1 MKLPKEIKVYTTDE
15 MAFMLGI
22 SEKSVKNKI
31 SNLRLIKHKTI
42 GPKGNALYTN
52 EQVEM
57 LRGDKR
63 LNKLRHELTYE
74 QLLYERHQ
82 TPVTITYHIYE
93 SKMNNPKNKL

>member
-1 MKLPKEIKVYTTDE
+1 
-15 MAFMLGI
+15 
-22 SEKSVKNKI
+22 
-31 SNLRLIKHKTI
+31 
-42 GPKGNALYTN
+42 
-52 EQVEM
+52 M

-82 TPVTITYHIYE
+82 TPVTIIYHIYE

>member
-1 MKLPKEIKVYTTDE
+1 MKLPKEVKVYTTDE

-31 SNLRLIKHKTI
+31 SNLRLRKHKTT

-52 EQVEM
+52 EHVEM

-63 LNKLRHELTYE
+63 LNKLKHELTYQ

-82 TPVTITYHIYE
+82 TPVTIIYHIYE